1 MIAHIVAHLTVCGAR
16 LLTGVQARWLSCSP
30 ADVPR
35 IYFANHTSH
44 LDFVLL
50 SSALPAHIRAKTR
63 PVAASDYWGQGAF
76 RKYIIHQVFQ
86 GVLVD
91 RRHSSR
97 AINPIE
103 PMIEALD
110 RGESLILFPEGT
122 RGNGEELQSFKCGI
136 YHLAKT
142 RPRVELVPVWMQNA
156 YRVMPKGVL
165 LPIPLL
171 CSVDFGLPTGLRPDE
186 TKESFLARMRQAVI
200 DISNQ

>member
-1 MIAHIVAHLTVCGAR
+1 MFAPIVAHLTVGGAR
-16 LLTGVQARWLSCSP
+16 LLTGVQAHWAGCSP

-35 IYFANHTSH
+35 IYFANHSSH
-44 LDFVLL
+44 MDFVLL
-50 SSALPAHIRAKTR
+50 SSALPARIREKTR
-63 PVAASDYWGQGAF
+63 PVAASDYWDHGAV
-76 RKYIIHQVFQ
+76 RQYIIRQVFQ

-97 AINPIE
+97 TMNPIE

-122 RGNGEELQSFKCGI
+122 RGNGEWLQPFKCGI
-136 YHLAKT
+136 YHLAKA
-142 RPRVELVPVWMQNA
+142 RPRVELIPVWMENTC
-156 YRVMPKGVL
+156 RVMPKGAL

-171 CSVDFGLPTGLRPDE
+171 CSVKFGPPTWLRPDE

-200 DISNQ
+200 DLSIQ